1 MDELREELER
11 GEGGEG
17 LVTGL
22 IKWLGAAANTAGS
35 AVSPLQVR
43 CAPRLGAAWL
53 LQCERLVALALLP
66 PA

>member
-35 AVSPLQVR
+35 AVSPLQV
-43 CAPRLGAAWL
+43 CCVPRLGAAWL
-53 LQCERLVALALLP
+53 LGW
-66 PA
+66 

>member
-1 MDELREELER
+1 MDDLRAELER

-35 AVSPLQVR
+35 AASPLQV
-43 CAPRLGAAWL
+43 CDGGA
-53 LQCERLVALALLP
+53 VGGGALSRWT
-66 PA
+66 